1 MPKKKIIKGKS
12 QEKATVSGSETI
24 LEMVKKKTPWIL
36 GKKIRK
42 PKIIF
47 PDFSKVKKVDIPIPV
62 KTLSVILIYAAL
74 FVLQTGII
82 YLIYRDPPA
91 LGATAQ
97 GEPQFL
103 YRDLHESFIIE
114 GIVAS
119 TLIFLC
125 SLGYI
130 LLYHASKYVYNKAIA
145 QRILILGIILIL
157 TTFVALQYMIG
168 VKSGV
173 KTIFD

>member
-1 MPKKKIIKGKS
+1 MTKKKIIRGRS
-12 QEKATVSGSETI
+12 QEKAGVSGSETV
-24 LEMVKKKTPWIL
+24 LEMLQKRTPWIL

-47 PDFSKVKKVDIPIPV
+47 PDFSKVKKVNIPMPV
-62 KTLSVILIYAAL
+62 KTFSVILIYAAL

-82 YLIYRDPPA
+82 YLLYRDPPA
-91 LGATAQ
+91 LGATVQ

-103 YRDLHESFIIE
+103 YQDLHESFIIE

-130 LLYHASKYVYNKAIA
+130 LLYHASKYVYNKVIA

-157 TTFVALQYMIG
+157 TTFIALQYMISY
-168 VKSGV
+168 KIGV